1 MLSLLEVVF
10 VDGEIGE
17 SKGMDHREVM
27 TLDSEHRTLTAFIE
41 MAHERRCWKVGKVG
55 NTLNRTG
62 ITGGKVY

>member
-10 VDGEIGE
+10 DGEIGE

-27 TLDSEHRTLTAFIE
+27 TLDPEHRTLTAFME